1 MRLPASLFERLT
13 HFIRDCQGMFHA
25 GADSGSTQVITR
37 EPNPRV
43 VPQKFGD
50 GGQTV
55 AVAEI
60 VLRERAG
67 PNGDVGKDGLGG
79 DGKDG

>member
-1 MRLPASLFERLT
+1 MSLRASLFERLT
-13 HFIRDCQGMFHA
+13 HFIRDRQGSFDA
-25 GADSGSTQVITR
+25 GAYGGSTQVVAR

-43 VPQKFGD
+43 VPKKFGD

-60 VLRERAG
+60 VLRQGAG
-67 PNGDVGKDGLGG
+67 PNADVGKDRFGG
-79 DGKDG
+79 N